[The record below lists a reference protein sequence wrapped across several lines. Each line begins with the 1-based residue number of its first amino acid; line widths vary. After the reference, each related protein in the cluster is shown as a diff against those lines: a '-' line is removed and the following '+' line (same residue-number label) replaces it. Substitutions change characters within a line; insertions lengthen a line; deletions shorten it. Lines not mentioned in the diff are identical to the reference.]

1 MIKSNSLFAP
11 LRPFALAVKTVFS
24 PVICTSPQLWG
35 SCTTIVGK
43 AHHNCGEA
51 APQLWGTNGKAAKN
65 DFLPRS
71 NNFLPRAYNFY
82 ASFDL
87 GVKCL
92 EGTTERSDD
101 NRGRSPRIGKARTMC
116 LEGTTPQDRH
126 FIHRHRHT
134 AFQAHRP
141 RITFPRTSSPVIVAS
156 LRTACQAVNTF
167 IVIISNSTDKQ
178 NII

>member
-1 MIKSNSLFAP
+1 MKI
-11 LRPFALAVKTVFS
+11 VFS
-24 PVICTSPQLWG
+24 PVICTSPQLRG
-35 SCTTIVGK
+35 SCTTVVGK

-51 APQLWGTNGKAAKN
+51 TPQLRGTNGKAAKN

-82 ASFDL
+82 ASFDF

-92 EGTTERSDD
+92 KGTTKRSDD
-101 NRGRSPRIGKARTMC
+101 NRGRSPRNNDDWTMC

-126 FIHRHRHT
+126 LIHRHRRT
-134 AFQAHRP
+134 AFQAESVQQP
-141 RITFPRTSSPVIVAS
+141 PPRTASPVIVAS
-156 LRTACQAVNTF
+156 LRTAFQAVNTF